1 MQNIQKLNMR
11 GPRKRMIQQHNYI
24 WVSNSSNHPLLCISK
39 IEDIK
44 WKKKLQ
50 KYFHRPNCVSCG
62 VQFWGPARKRRE
74 KSRCCLSQWFQMT
87 KNSPKIRLQN
97 SWNCLIILVQ
107 ASFWWIMLVKG
118 IQSPET
124 EIMGLNQLQVGWKI
138 VKSSELIFGGF

>member
-1 MQNIQKLNMR
+1 MYIENWRYQMEEIKISLAWQMCPFLLLLAPVF
-11 GPRKRMIQQHNYI
+11 GNYY
-24 WVSNSSNHPLLCISK
+24 CY
-39 IEDIK
+39 
-44 WKKKLQ
+44 KKQLQ

-107 ASFWWIMLVKG
+107 ASFWWIMRVKG

>member
-1 MQNIQKLNMR
+1 
-11 GPRKRMIQQHNYI
+11 MIVYLLFELSKARQAKTEHMKWKSRTYFCVLVVLTKNELTKI
-24 WVSNSSNHPLLCISK
+24 CNEPGNNVLCISK

-97 SWNCLIILVQ
+97 S
-107 ASFWWIMLVKG
+107 
-118 IQSPET
+118 
-124 EIMGLNQLQVGWKI
+124 
-138 VKSSELIFGGF
+138 